1 VKYEI
6 AIIDRSYD
14 AYCFLFG
21 VSVHPKDANDD
32 FLEINVHFLFL
43 VLHIKIY

>member
-1 VKYEI
+1 VKYEV

-14 AYCFLFG
+14 GYCFLLG
-21 VSVHPKDANDD
+21 VSIHPKNNDDD
-32 FLEINVHFLFL
+32 FLEINIYFIFL